1 MKSIELRKKFI
12 TFFKSKNHDFVKS
25 SPMVLSDDPTL
36 MFVNAGMNQF
46 KDIFLGN
53 SKINHSRVVN
63 SQKCLRVSGK
73 HNDLE
78 EVGHDTYHHTMF
90 EMLGNWSFGDY
101 FKEEAISMAWEFLT
115 DILEIDAERL
125 YVTYF
130 AGDDV
135 EDLAP
140 DLETKN
146 LWSNIINSHSVI
158 KGSKR
163 DNFWEMGK
171 IGPCGPSTEI
181 HVDLRSEEDRK
192 LVNARELI
200 NHDHPQVIEIWNLV
214 FISFNRKEDN
224 SLEVLPRQHVD
235 TGMGF
240 ERLAMVVQGQMS
252 TYDTDV
258 FSDLIKRISIMSN
271 IDYGYSKN
279 TDIAIRVIV
288 DHIRAIVFSISDGQL
303 PSNTGAG
310 YVIRRILRRAV
321 RYGYTYLRLKDPFLN
336 KLVESLSNQF
346 KIVFPEIHKQR
357 VIIKNIIE
365 QEEKVFL
372 KTLGKGL
379 DLINSSIALLKKDST
394 EMNGSA
400 VFELYDTY
408 GFPPDLTALIL
419 QEKNLSFSQTQFDV
433 LMQEQKHRS
442 RAASEIVLGDWIEVN
457 NIEIEGFVGYNQ
469 TEVSD
474 AKIVKYRKVKIKG
487 ENQFHLVFNKTPF
500 YPEGGGQKGDVGSL
514 LISTIG
520 KLSILDTK
528 KDNNLIIHISN
539 ELLPNIEKINMEGV
553 ILKVDS
559 LNRRLTTCNHSA
571 THLLHNQLR
580 LLLGSHVEQKGSYVG
595 LDYLRFDFSHF
606 EKIDNKLLLE
616 LEDNINSIILL
627 DLQLQEFR
635 DIPIKKAKSMGCLA
649 LFGEKYG
656 KTVRMIK
663 FGDSVELCGG
673 THVSSTAE
681 IGCFKIISESSVAS
695 GIRRIEAVTNHGAFK
710 FLNNK
715 INILN
720 QLENVLKNPH
730 NIINSVDKLINDNR
744 ELNILAQDAKKDN
757 TNILI
762 KELNSQI
769 LECNDIKYLFSELD
783 IDASAMKNICFSF
796 LQKHQNIVLAL
807 ATKKDDKLILNI
819 ALSKKLVQDKE
830 LNASKLIN
838 QVARHINGRG
848 GGQPFFAV
856 ASGDNLEGLDNIF
869 SDLKEMIQG
878 L

>member
-53 SKINHSRVVN
+53 SKIDHSRVVN

-146 LWSNIINSHSVI
+146 LWSNIINSHSII

-258 FSDLIKRISIMSN
+258 FSDLIKRIAIISN

-321 RYGYTYLRLKDPFLN
+321 RYGYTYLSLKGPFLN
-336 KLVESLSNQF
+336 QLVESLSNQF
-346 KIVFPEIHKQR
+346 ESIFPEIHKQK

-365 QEEKVFL
+365 EEEKVFL

-379 DLINSSIALLKKDST
+379 DLINISIDLLKEDATK
-394 EMNGSA
+394 MNGSS

-419 QEKNLSFSQTQFDV
+419 QEKNLSFNQTEFDV

-442 RAASEIVLGDWIEVN
+442 RAASEILLGDWINVN
-457 NIEIEGFVGYNQ
+457 SIEIEGFVGYDQN
-469 TEVSD
+469 EVFD

-487 ENQFHLVFNKTPF
+487 EDQLHFVFNKTPF
-500 YPEGGGQKGDVGSL
+500 YPEGGGQKGDTGSVL
-514 LISTIG
+514 LSNMV

-528 KDNNLIIHISN
+528 KENNVIIHISN
-539 ELLPNIEKINMEGV
+539 ELLPDLELHMELV
-553 ILKVDS
+553 TLKVDV
-559 LNRRLTTCNHSA
+559 LHRRLITCNHSA
-571 THLLHNQLR
+571 THLLHSQLR

-606 EKIDNKLLLE
+606 KKIDSKLLFKI
-616 LEDNINSIILL
+616 EDNVNSIILL
-627 DLQLQEFR
+627 DLKLQEFR
-635 DIPIKKAKSMGCLA
+635 NMPIEKAKSMGSLA

-656 KTVRMIK
+656 KEVRVIK

-673 THVSSTAE
+673 THVASTSQ
-681 IGCFKIISESSVAS
+681 IGYFKIISESSVAS

-715 INILN
+715 INILH
-720 QLENVLKNPH
+720 QLENILKNPD
-730 NIINSVDKLINDNR
+730 NIISSVDKLINENK
-744 ELNILAQDAKKDN
+744 ELHVLAQDAKKKN
-757 TNILI
+757 INILI
-762 KELNSQI
+762 KELHSQI
-769 LECNDIKYLFSELD
+769 IECNDIKYLFSKLD
-783 IDASAMKNICFSF
+783 TDVPDMKNICFTF
-796 LQKHQNIVLAL
+796 LQKYHNVFLAL

-819 ALSKKLVQDKE
+819 ALSKKLVQDRN

-838 QVARHINGRG
+838 QVAHHINGRG

-856 ASGDNLEGLDNIF
+856 ASGDNIEGLSNVF

-878 L
+878 F